1 MIGYQLCTARGLV
14 DHHHHLGHHYPLIL
28 KIQQVSALLEALFA
42 SLLKDENKDLRRK
55 KERALRSK
63 ANKIQAQGED
73 EEDII
78 RVEEG
83 EEEEVV
89 KVSILFSMLKSTL
102 GTILSFSLILKK
114 VVYIIFSSKVNMEHS
129 RISRGRKSLEKA
141 VDLHK
146 LPVIQVSFYPF
157 GDMVLIDLDFF

>member
-1 MIGYQLCTARGLV
+1 MM
-14 DHHHHLGHHYPLIL
+14 
-28 KIQQVSALLEALFA
+28 KIHQVSALLEALFA

-89 KVSILFSMLKSTL
+89 KVSMLFFNQGHSQQGLDWIV
-102 GTILSFSLILKK
+102 GPEYSFGVFSASRFAPAALRSVEF
-114 VVYIIFSSKVNMEHS
+114 VV
-129 RISRGRKSLEKA
+129 RIKCYKQTDAPYR
-141 VDLHK
+141 
-146 LPVIQVSFYPF
+146 
-157 GDMVLIDLDFF
+157 